1 MQSNEQEKTHAESGF
16 TLVEILACLVVLA
29 IAGLTL
35 TSFFVNAMSY
45 AKGNQSKTVMVNLA
59 RNTLFYMQKEA
70 VFDELGG
77 YFQVAQ
83 ETLPSGEK
91 RKVISPDG
99 CSSGLCAGYRALIRN
114 GSADTSTLA
123 TILHPNING
132 IQYRV
137 EISYQPNLYKTLKAN
152 GTSGG
157 TGLVSG
163 EATEA
168 QTISDYL
175 IPIKVSVLEE
185 KVNADGTVEAVK
197 TKRDQTE
204 VEGYI
209 TDESIR

>member
-1 MQSNEQEKTHAESGF
+1 MQHRNKETSAESGF

-29 IAGLTL
+29 IAGLAL
-35 TSFFVNAMSY
+35 TSYFVNAMSY
-45 AKGNQSKTVMVNLA
+45 AKGNQNKTVMVNLA
-59 RNTLFYMQKEA
+59 RNTLFYLQKES
-70 VFDELGG
+70 VFDNLGA
-77 YFQVAQ
+77 YFEVDK

-91 RKVISPDG
+91 RKVMNAEG
-99 CSSGLCAGYRALIRN
+99 CPNNSCPNYRTLIRN
-114 GSADTSTLA
+114 GDTDTSTLA

-137 EISYQPNLYKTLKAN
+137 EISYQPSLYKTLKDSTASSGVN
-152 GTSGG
+152 SGSGTTSD
-157 TGLVSG
+157 
-163 EATEA
+163 A

-175 IPIKVSVLEE
+175 IPIKVSVSEE
-185 KVNADGTVEAVK
+185 KVNADGAIEPVT